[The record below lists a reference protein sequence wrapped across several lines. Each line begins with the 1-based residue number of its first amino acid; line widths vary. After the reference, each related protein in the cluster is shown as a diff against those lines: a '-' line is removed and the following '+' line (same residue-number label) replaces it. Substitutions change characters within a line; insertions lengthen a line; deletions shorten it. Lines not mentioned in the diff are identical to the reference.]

1 VGRAR
6 ELVLYPLSFGDVA
19 RDRVGGLMTTSD
31 DLPQLQRL
39 YGADLA
45 RLFDDCAVWGTYP
58 SVTTE
63 PSLAKRHDELLQIYQ
78 SYVLRDVSQYLR
90 LQNTG
95 VFNDLVTLLAS
106 MVGSQAQWETLARTV
121 KSSSPTIRE
130 YVDILEDTFVCK
142 RILPFTGN
150 VVGSIRKMPKI
161 YFVDSG
167 LRNSA
172 LADHGDLRS
181 RPDRG
186 HLVEQVVFQELCKL
200 LAPTDRLYYWR
211 TYAGAHEVDFV
222 IARRTSLLPI
232 KVKDSSFRSPAIP
245 EGMLEFSG
253 QVMPRGGIVLNRD
266 YVGAAKTGS
275 TDIRFLP
282 MALAL
287 ARPDILGGILADAL
301 R

>member
-1 VGRAR
+1 
-6 ELVLYPLSFGDVA
+6 
-19 RDRVGGLMTTSD
+19 
-31 DLPQLQRL
+31 
-39 YGADLA
+39 
-45 RLFDDCAVWGTYP
+45 
-58 SVTTE
+58 
-63 PSLAKRHDELLQIYQ
+63 
-78 SYVLRDVSQYLR
+78 
-90 LQNTG
+90 
-95 VFNDLVTLLAS
+95 
-106 MVGSQAQWETLARTV
+106 
-121 KSSSPTIRE
+121 
-130 YVDILEDTFVCK
+130 
-142 RILPFTGN
+142 
-150 VVGSIRKMPKI
+150 VVGSIR
-161 YFVDSG
+161 
-167 LRNSA
+167 
-172 LADHGDLRS
+172 
-181 RPDRG
+181 
-186 HLVEQVVFQELCKL
+186 KL